1 MMAYL
6 AKVLRPDEQVLF
18 QGRLHWVVY
27 GPGLG
32 LLAASVA
39 LLVAASLMVGAD
51 APLMALAALLA
62 AVLALCSLLSAAVRR
77 ATTEIAVTDRRVIY
91 KTGWLRRRTME
102 MNVSKIETVDV
113 LQGLAAR
120 AFGFGTVV
128 IRGTGSSFEPL
139 SRVVDPLG
147 LRNAI
152 VVG

>member
-1 MMAYL
+1 MAYL
-6 AKVLRPDEQVLF
+6 AQVLRPDERVLF

-27 GPGLG
+27 GQGLG
-32 LLAASVA
+32 LVAASAA
-39 LLVAASLMVGAD
+39 LLVAAAALGRAD
-51 APLMALAALLA
+51 AQLMAFAAVLL
-62 AVLALCSLLSAAVRR
+62 AVLALCSLLGAAVRR

-120 AFGFGTVV
+120 ALGFGTVA

-139 SRVVDPLG
+139 SRVVDPLA